1 MAVLVALGAEVNQL
15 RIAKGLSLPVEMV
28 TQTAAILA
36 KRGVGKTHTAVV
48 ITEELLTA
56 DQQVVILD
64 PLDVWFGL
72 RSSRDGKDPGFPI
85 TVLGGEHAD
94 LPLEASS
101 GTVIADFA
109 VENRVPLVL
118 SLRHFSMADQRR
130 LVTDFC
136 ERLYHRKGQDKYRQP
151 LHVVIDEA
159 DEFVPQ
165 RIQTG
170 QERMF
175 GAIDRLVRRGR
186 SSGIGVTLI
195 SQRAAVINKDVLT
208 QIEVLICLRTISPQ
222 DRKALEAWVEA
233 HDAHDQKGEFMAS
246 LASLAIGEAWI
257 WSPGWLDLFKRVQ
270 IRERK
275 TFDSS
280 ATPKIGEKAK
290 WPTAAAVVD
299 LEKLRAE
306 LASTIER
313 AKAEDPRELRK
324 KIAALEAELGKASG
338 KMPIATVDAAQ
349 LRKIQKESYAQ
360 GFIEAERAAAGKETR
375 LRRALA
381 AASDALASAHSL
393 LNRKVSTPPVAGHP
407 HTPTV
412 RPVVVPTPAPR
423 HVRPTAL
430 SSSIPGGERK
440 ILTALAQYLQGR
452 SKTQVAILTAY
463 AARGGAFANYLG
475 ALRSKGMIE
484 GRDLLR
490 ITEAGLAALGP
501 YDPLPTG
508 RELLEHWLKQLGK
521 AERLILSR
529 LTEIY
534 PAAASKED
542 LGVATGYEPSGGAFN
557 NAIGKLRTLEL
568 VTGRGELRASED
580 LFA

>member
-1 MAVLVALGAEVNQL
+1 
-15 RIAKGLSLPVEMV
+15 
-28 TQTAAILA
+28 
-36 KRGVGKTHTAVV
+36 
-48 ITEELLTA
+48 
-56 DQQVVILD
+56 
-64 PLDVWFGL
+64 
-72 RSSRDGKDPGFPI
+72 
-85 TVLGGEHAD
+85 
-94 LPLEASS
+94 
-101 GTVIADFA
+101 
-109 VENRVPLVL
+109 
-118 SLRHFSMADQRR
+118 MADQRR

-393 LNRKVSTPPVAGHP
+393 LNRKVSTPPVSRPSAYTHSPPRCCPNTCSAACSTDGAVFIDPRGRAKDLDGPGPVPAGP
-407 HTPTV
+407 
-412 RPVVVPTPAPR
+412 
-423 HVRPTAL
+423 
-430 SSSIPGGERK
+430 IKDPGRDPDCLRRK
-440 ILTALAQYLQGR
+440 GR
-452 SKTQVAILTAY
+452 S
-463 AARGGAFANYLG
+463 
-475 ALRSKGMIE
+475 LR
-484 GRDLLR
+484 
-490 ITEAGLAALGP
+490 
-501 YDPLPTG
+501 
-508 RELLEHWLKQLGK
+508 QL
-521 AERLILSR
+521 
-529 LTEIY
+529 
-534 PAAASKED
+534 
-542 LGVATGYEPSGGAFN
+542 SGGSAQQGN
-557 NAIGKLRTLEL
+557 D
-568 VTGRGELRASED
+568 RGQGPSPYH
-580 LFA
+580 

>member
-1 MAVLVALGAEVNQL
+1 MNQL

-72 RSSRDGKDPGFPI
+72 RSSKDGKDPGFPI

-118 SLRHFSMADQRR
+118 SMRHFSMADQRR

-136 ERLYHRKGQDKYRQP
+136 ERLYHRKGRDKYRQP

-195 SQRAAVINKDVLT
+195 SQRAAVVNKDVLT

-246 LASLAIGEAWI
+246 LASLAIGEAWV

-280 ATPKIGEKAK
+280 ATPKVGEKAK
-290 WPTAAAVVD
+290 WPTATAVVD
-299 LEKLRAE
+299 LEKLRVE
-306 LASTIER
+306 LASTIEK

-324 KIAALEAELGKASG
+324 KIAALEAELRKASG
-338 KMPIATVDAAQ
+338 KMTVATVDAAQ
-349 LRKIQKESYAQ
+349 LRKIQKESYDQ
-360 GFIEAERAAAGKETR
+360 GFIEAERVAAGREAR
-375 LRRALA
+375 LRTALA
-381 AASDALASAHSL
+381 AAADALASAHSL
-393 LNRKVSTPPVAGHP
+393 LDHKIPTAPAVGHP
-407 HTPTV
+407 QTPTIGPGIV
-412 RPVVVPTPAPR
+412 SAPAPR
-423 HVRPTAL
+423 HARSAAQ
-430 SSSIPGGERK
+430 SSPIPGGERK
-440 ILTALAQYLQGR
+440 ILAALAQYPQGR
-452 SKTQVAILTAY
+452 SKIQVAILTAY

-490 ITEAGLAALGP
+490 ITEVGLAALGP
-501 YDPLPTG
+501 YDPLPSG

-521 AERLILSR
+521 AERLILSH
-529 LTEIY
+529 LTAIY

-542 LGVATGYEPSGGAFN
+542 VGAATGYEPSGGAFN

-568 VTGRGELRASED
+568 VKGRGELRASED

>member
-1 MAVLVALGAEVNQL
+1 MGA
-15 RIAKGLSLPVEMV
+15 RWAPRSP
-28 TQTAAILA
+28 TQSDRL
-36 KRGVGKTHTAVV
+36 
-48 ITEELLTA
+48 
-56 DQQVVILD
+56 
-64 PLDVWFGL
+64 
-72 RSSRDGKDPGFPI
+72 
-85 TVLGGEHAD
+85 
-94 LPLEASS
+94 
-101 GTVIADFA
+101 
-109 VENRVPLVL
+109 
-118 SLRHFSMADQRR
+118 

-151 LHVVIDEA
+151 LHVVVDEA

-195 SQRAAVINKDVLT
+195 SQRAAVVNKDVLT

-280 ATPKIGEKAK
+280 ATPKVGEKAR
-290 WPTAAAVVD
+290 WPTATAVVD

-306 LASTIER
+306 LASTIEK

-324 KIAALEAELGKASG
+324 KIAALEVELGKASS
-338 KMPIATVDAAQ
+338 KVRVAAVDPVQ
-349 LRKIQKESYAQ
+349 LRKFQKESYDQ
-360 GFIEAERAAAGKETR
+360 GFLEAERVAAGREAG

-381 AASDALASAHSL
+381 AATESLASAQSL
-393 LNRKVSTPPVAGHP
+393 LDRKIPTLPPGAGHR

-412 RPVVVPTPAPR
+412 RSAVVQKPTPQRDRSAAQFSP
-423 HVRPTAL
+423 
-430 SSSIPGGERK
+430 IPGGERK
-440 ILTALAQYLQGR
+440 ILTALAQYPRGR

-475 ALRSKGMIE
+475 ALRSKGFIE
-484 GRDLLR
+484 GKDLLC
-490 ITEAGLAALGP
+490 ITEAGLAVLGP
-501 YDPLPTG
+501 HDPLPTG

-521 AERLILSR
+521 AERLIL
-529 LTEIY
+529 LHLAEIY
-534 PAAASKED
+534 PAAALKED
-542 LGVATGYEPSGGAFN
+542 LGPATGYEPTGGAFN

>member
-1 MAVLVALGAEVNQL
+1 
-15 RIAKGLSLPVEMV
+15 
-28 TQTAAILA
+28 
-36 KRGVGKTHTAVV
+36 
-48 ITEELLTA
+48 
-56 DQQVVILD
+56 
-64 PLDVWFGL
+64 
-72 RSSRDGKDPGFPI
+72 
-85 TVLGGEHAD
+85 
-94 LPLEASS
+94 
-101 GTVIADFA
+101 
-109 VENRVPLVL
+109 
-118 SLRHFSMADQRR
+118 MADQRR

-233 HDAHDQKGEFMAS
+233 HDAHDQRGEFMAS

-280 ATPKIGEKAK
+280 ATPKVGEAAK
-290 WPTAAAVVD
+290 WPTATAVVD

-306 LASTIER
+306 LASTIEK

-324 KIAALEAELGKASG
+324 KIAALEVELGKASG
-338 KMPIATVDAAQ
+338 KMPVATVDAAQ
-349 LRKIQKESYAQ
+349 LRKIQKESYDQ
-360 GFIEAERAAAGKETR
+360 GFIEADRAAAGKEAR

-412 RPVVVPTPAPR
+412 RPVVVPTPARR
-423 HVRPTAL
+423 HVRSTGL

-484 GRDLLR
+484 GKDLLR
-490 ITEAGLAALGP
+490 ITKAGLAALGP

-529 LTEIY
+529 LAEIH

-542 LGVATGYEPSGGAFN
+542 LGAATGYEPSGGAFN